1 MTDKQMHW
9 ALRRVAFWALFLIA
23 QYCLVAGFAWRW
35 VLGLTFPLWKL
46 LVIGAIQGFCAF
58 LGSAIFPRAK
68 RAPEDGEDAGAP
80 ANAATDPPR
89 PSSTT
94 GGATTS
100 SATPC
105 GLETLTP
112 RATPSEVYLHRKADW
127 ESAEK
132 ARTKKTGSAVDVER
146 LR

>member
-58 LGSAIFPRAK
+58 LGSAIFPRA
-68 RAPEDGEDAGAP
+68 
-80 ANAATDPPR
+80 
-89 PSSTT
+89 
-94 GGATTS
+94 
-100 SATPC
+100 
-105 GLETLTP
+105 
-112 RATPSEVYLHRKADW
+112 TPSEVYLHRKADW